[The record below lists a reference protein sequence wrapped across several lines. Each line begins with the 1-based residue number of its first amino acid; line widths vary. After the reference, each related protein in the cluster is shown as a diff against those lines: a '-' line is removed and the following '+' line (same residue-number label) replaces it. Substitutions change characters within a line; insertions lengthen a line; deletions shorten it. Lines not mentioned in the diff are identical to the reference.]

1 MTDFVSGLGSMRELT
16 ALECEMVAGGVAGT
30 SALVLPNG
38 NINENANSPNTP
50 AAGNGLSPPKAHGA
64 FVSNV
69 GTC

>member
-1 MTDFVSGLGSMRELT
+1 
-16 ALECEMVAGGVAGT
+16 MVAGGLAGT

-50 AAGNGLSPPKAHGA
+50 AADNGLSLPKAHGA

-69 GTC
+69 GAC